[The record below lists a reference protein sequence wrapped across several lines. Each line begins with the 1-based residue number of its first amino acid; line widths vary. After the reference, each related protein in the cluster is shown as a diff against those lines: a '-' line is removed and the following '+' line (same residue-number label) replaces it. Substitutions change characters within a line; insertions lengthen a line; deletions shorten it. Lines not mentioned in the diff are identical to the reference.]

1 MEKKIIIPNIE
12 LMSDDE
18 YDTVINILE
27 SMPVDYEIW
36 EQKQ

>member
-18 YDTVINILE
+18 YDTMISILACL
-27 SMPVDYEIW
+27 PVKYQIW
-36 EQKQ
+36 EQEK